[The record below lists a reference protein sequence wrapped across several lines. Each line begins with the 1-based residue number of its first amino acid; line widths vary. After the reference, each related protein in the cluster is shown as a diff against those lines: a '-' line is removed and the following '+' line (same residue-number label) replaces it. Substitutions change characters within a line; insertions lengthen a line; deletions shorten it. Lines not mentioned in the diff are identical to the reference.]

1 MTTIFLRTL
10 IIYVLLIAAMRLM
23 GKRQIGEL
31 DVSELVTT
39 LLISEIAA
47 LPLENPEIPLLYA
60 VIPIITLLFV
70 EILISVL
77 MLLLPPVKILFTAR
91 PTVLVRNGVPIKE
104 ELWRVRMSMDELIS
118 ALRQKDVSD
127 IADVGYAILEPNG
140 QLSVLK
146 KKSCS
151 PPECKDL
158 GKSPTENGITHIL
171 VSEGRKNRYNL
182 RHVPHA
188 KKHLEEELKRHK
200 CRVRDVFLMLCDDK
214 NNLYTVLKK
223 EAKP

>member
-10 IIYVLLIAAMRLM
+10 IIYSLLIAAMRLM

-47 LPLENPEIPLLYA
+47 LPLENPEIPLVYS

-77 MLLLPPVKILFTAR
+77 MLLFPALKILFTAR
-91 PTVLVRNGVPIKE
+91 PTVLVRNGIPIKD

-118 ALRQKDVSD
+118 ALRQKDVED
-127 IADVGYAILEPNG
+127 ITDVGYAVLESNG
-140 QLSVLK
+140 QVSVLK
-146 KKSCS
+146 KKSSS
-151 PPECKDL
+151 PPEAQDL
-158 GKSPTENGITHIL
+158 GIKVKESGMTHIL
-171 VSEGRKNRYNL
+171 IAEGKKNRYNL
-182 RHVPHA
+182 RHIPNAH
-188 KKHLEEELKRHK
+188 KMIDSELKRRG
-200 CRVRDVFLMLCDDK
+200 CRTREVFLMLCDDQNK
-214 NNLYTVLKK
+214 VRTILNK

>member
-91 PTVLVRNGVPIKE
+91 PTVLVRSGVPIKE
-104 ELWRVRMSMDELIS
+104 ELWRVRMSTDELIS

-127 IADVGYAILEPNG
+127 IRDVDYAILESNG

-146 KKSCS
+146 KRASS
-151 PPECKDL
+151 PPEAKDL
-158 GKSPTENGITHIL
+158 GKSPEENGITHIL
-171 VSEGRKNRYNL
+171 ISAGKRNRYNL
-182 RHVPHA
+182 RHIPNANRNLA
-188 KKHLEEELKRHK
+188 KELKRKK

-214 NNLYTVLKK
+214 SNLYTVLNS

>member
-10 IIYVLLIAAMRLM
+10 IIYSLLIAAMRLM

-47 LPLENPEIPLLYA
+47 LPLENPEIPLVYS

-77 MLLLPPVKILFTAR
+77 MLLFPALKILFTAR
-91 PTVLVRNGVPIKE
+91 PTVLVRNGIPIKD

-118 ALRQKDVSD
+118 ALRQKDVED
-127 IADVGYAILEPNG
+127 ITDVGYAVLESNG
-140 QLSVLK
+140 QVSVLK
-146 KKSCS
+146 KKSSS
-151 PPECKDL
+151 PPEAQSL
-158 GKSPTENGITHIL
+158 GIKVKESGMTHIL
-171 VSEGRKNRYNL
+171 IAEGKKNRYNL
-182 RHVPHA
+182 RHIPNAH
-188 KKHLEEELKRHK
+188 KMINSELKRRG
-200 CRVRDVFLMLCDDK
+200 CRTREVFLMLCDDQ
-214 NNLYTVLKK
+214 NMVRTILNK